1 LDPLIKSQLLSC
13 SAARGWQVSKNA
25 GIYLSSLLPAHFLL
39 FRTTSRALI
48 VTCVTRFGERANA
61 AQEQIARLRRAAAP
75 GGAMQQNLIEGINE
89 VSTPAP
95 SWDGSKHP
103 N

>member
-1 LDPLIKSQLLSC
+1 LLELLKSQLLSC
-13 SAARGWQVSKNA
+13 SAARGWQVSKNT